1 MHSQLNGCYS
11 YYMAETTGKESL
23 TAARTSVAALYVQ
36 TDGAYFG
43 LDGVEPWDEQRDA
56 RLYLGPYPVVAH
68 PPCSRW
74 CQLAP
79 VNEARYGT
87 PVGHD
92 KGCFAAALESVERY
106 GGVLEHPAY
115 TLAWHAFDIRRPKR
129 DSWQQCRIGWV
140 TEVSQS
146 AYGCPARKRTWLYY
160 VGPEPP
166 AVDWSDPAG
175 EAVIGGGI
183 NSGECVGRRKIGKR
197 EASAI
202 PPAFRDLL
210 LSLAR
215 GVEPVSSYSVT
226 ASDGCRTCHRPWT
239 ECVC

>member
-1 MHSQLNGCYS
+1 MTPRDPS
-11 YYMAETTGKESL
+11 
-23 TAARTSVAALYVQ
+23 AAPSSDVTVAALFVAK
-36 TDGAYFG
+36 DGAYFG
-43 LDGVEPWDEQRDA
+43 IGGVDPWDEERDA
-56 RLYLGPYPVVAH
+56 RLYDGPWPVVAH
-68 PPCSRW
+68 PPCARW

-92 KGCFAAALESVERY
+92 HGCFAAALEAVEEC

-115 TLAWHAFDIRRPKR
+115 TLAWHAFDLPRPRRG
-129 DSWQQCRIGWV
+129 SWQRTPHGWV

-146 AYGCPARKRTWLYY
+146 AYGCAARKRTWLYY

-166 AVDWSDPAG
+166 ALDWRDVPG

-183 NSGECVGRRKIGKR
+183 NSGECVGRRKIEKR
-197 EASAI
+197 EASAT

-215 GVEPVSSYSVT
+215 NVYTKAEV
-226 ASDGCRTCHRPWT
+226 AA
-239 ECVC
+239 